1 MIRRHLSALIPI
13 VVENTGRGERAFD
26 IFSRLLKDRIVMLN
40 GAITDDVAATITAQ
54 LLFLEAEDPT
64 APISMYL
71 NSPGGVV
78 TAGLAIYDT
87 MRYIRPPV
95 ATLCLGQAASMGSL
109 LLAAGD
115 KGMRRALPHA
125 KVMLHQPSGGAH
137 GQASDL
143 AIHANEILKTRRTL
157 NDIYVKHTKQDLAEI
172 EYVRPFARRLYAS
185 HLGASWSATPS
196 SRRTKP
202 ATSASS
208 TRSSTRARTRALF
221 RQAHAKWRPAWL
233 KAARRARKSS
243 MSILA
248 GRLSL
253 KRSSSRIVLT
263 RVRMS
268 GTTTGTFSRRG
279 ALAGRS
285 LRA

>member
-40 GAITDDVAATITAQ
+40 GVITDDVAATITAQ

-157 NDIYVKHTKQDLAEI
+157 NDIYVKHTNQDLAEI
-172 EYVRPFARRLYAS
+172 ERVMERDTFFTAHEARDFGVLDDVVE
-185 HLGASWSATPS
+185 
-196 SRRTKP
+196 SRKD
-202 ATSASS
+202 
-208 TRSSTRARTRALF
+208 
-221 RQAHAKWRPAWL
+221 
-233 KAARRARKSS
+233 
-243 MSILA
+243 
-248 GRLSL
+248 
-253 KRSSSRIVLT
+253 
-263 RVRMS
+263 
-268 GTTTGTFSRRG
+268 
-279 ALAGRS
+279 
-285 LRA
+285 